1 MTARTDA
8 IGEARSDAEDAY
20 DKVRPENQSVVL
32 DGMTFGD
39 HERIDS
45 HFDDAGMPDENIRA
59 GIKQLLAFRKRPLSP
74 AEHQPRKATR
84 KAAHDELDRILAAEA
99 DTDDRTGNCQA
110 EER

>member
-1 MTARTDA
+1 
-8 IGEARSDAEDAY
+8 
-20 DKVRPENQSVVL
+20 
-32 DGMTFGD
+32 
-39 HERIDS
+39 
-45 HFDDAGMPDENIRA
+45 MPDENIRA

-99 DTDDRTGNCQA
+99 DADDRTGNCQA

>member
-1 MTARTDA
+1 MTASTDA

-45 HFDDAGMPDENIRA
+45 CMDAPVRARCFRAAWSCDRVRSCIR
-59 GIKQLLAFRKRPLSP
+59 P
-74 AEHQPRKATR
+74 
-84 KAAHDELDRILAAEA
+84 
-99 DTDDRTGNCQA
+99 
-110 EER
+110 